1 MLRVTPSVRN
11 VESAE
16 GETRMSETFQ
26 CGDNAALVGYLY
38 DECEAVE
45 RAVIAAHVAVCAAC
59 TAELEALGSA
69 RVQLAA
75 WTPPDAKLGFVVTQR
90 DAVEPLR
97 FRSGVDRS
105 RVHWFARPLPGWA
118 QLAAACL
125 VFGVGLSLG
134 IVRGTSG
141 RVTPAAVA
149 AAGAPAI
156 DSASVSS
163 ADLTALE
170 SRLRDE
176 IASIRTVNR
185 EGNASAPSSG
195 VQGSEAQLMVRVR
208 ALIDE
213 SEQRQQRLLAL
224 RTAELVNDF
233 DSQRRVDLAQIQRNF
248 GQIEGLTGAEVRE
261 QREMLNYLMRVS
273 QQR

>member
-11 VESAE
+11 VESVE

-75 WTPPDAKLGFVVTQR
+75 WTPPDAKLGFVITQR
-90 DAVEPLR
+90 EAVEPSR
-97 FRSGVDRS
+97 FRSGVDRP

-134 IVRGTSG
+134 IVTRHVWPCHTSRRYGSG
-141 RVTPAAVA
+141 RAGDRFGKCFVCGLDGTRKPAA
-149 AAGAPAI
+149 G
-156 DSASVSS
+156 
-163 ADLTALE
+163 
-170 SRLRDE
+170 
-176 IASIRTVNR
+176 
-185 EGNASAPSSG
+185 
-195 VQGSEAQLMVRVR
+195 
-208 ALIDE
+208 
-213 SEQRQQRLLAL
+213 
-224 RTAELVNDF
+224 
-233 DSQRRVDLAQIQRNF
+233 
-248 GQIEGLTGAEVRE
+248 
-261 QREMLNYLMRVS
+261 
-273 QQR
+273 

>member
-1 MLRVTPSVRN
+1 
-11 VESAE
+11 
-16 GETRMSETFQ
+16 MSETFQ

-38 DECEAVE
+38 DECEAGE
-45 RAVIAAHVAVCAAC
+45 RTVIAAHVAICAAC
-59 TAELEALGSA
+59 TAELAALGSA

-75 WTPPDAKLGFVVTQR
+75 WTPPDAKLGFVISQR
-90 DAVEPLR
+90 EAVESSR
-97 FRSGVDRS
+97 IRSGVDRA

-141 RVTPAAVA
+141 RVTSDDVTAPGA
-149 AAGAPAI
+149 AATN
-156 DSASVSS
+156 SASVSS

-176 IASIRTVNR
+176 IAAIRTVNR
-185 EGNASAPSSG
+185 EVNASVPSSG
-195 VQGSEAQLMVRVR
+195 VQGSDAQLMARVR

>member
-1 MLRVTPSVRN
+1 
-11 VESAE
+11 
-16 GETRMSETFQ
+16 MSETFQ

-38 DECEAVE
+38 DECEAGE

-69 RVQLAA
+69 RVQLAT
-75 WTPPDAKLGFVVTQR
+75 WTPPDAKLGFVITQR
-90 DAVEPLR
+90 DAVEPSRL
-97 FRSGVDRS
+97 RSGIDKP

-141 RVTPAAVA
+141 RVTSPAVTG
-149 AAGAPAI
+149 AGAPAI

-195 VQGSEAQLMVRVR
+195 VQGSDAQLMARVR